1 MINQRA
7 YPDILLG
14 FSKSLTIASHG
25 CYSMA
30 ILQGLLE
37 RGYQFSVAQWNEL
50 LKSSGVYTEQN
61 PTLIAA
67 STVQAKL
74 SSIFEY
80 GGNEAWSDS
89 NLVKYLSDK
98 RYIVIGEVSAKG
110 IGGSGQH
117 FVKIDRV
124 DVKPDGK
131 ISMTYI
137 DDPWGGLEDQ
147 KVTTRYNTYGNILS
161 LRVFKIKAGS
171 NGGNMANMYKG
182 YDLANPD
189 SMKVAVDEMLKKING
204 VYVAKTD
211 MDKALADQKTQL
223 TAEKDKALEEQRKQQ
238 NLDLKQMADISYKSG
253 FDEGYIKGKAEAPVV
268 TPPVSNTTIPEGF
281 EINGVQTQEEING
294 VLVTKNY
301 ARKE

>member
-80 GGNEAWSDS
+80 GGNEAWNDS

-223 TAEKDKALEEQRKQQ
+223 TAEKNSALKVKDDVIADLTKQNDTAFKA
-238 NLDLKQMADISYKSG
+238 G
-253 FDEGYIKGKAEAPVV
+253 FDEGYAKGKEEAPVV
-268 TPPVSNTTIPEGF
+268 TPPVSDPTIPEGF